1 MGARVGVRRWG
12 PSVGNRLPAILIT
25 LAVVITSLGGC
36 STDDLP
42 EAAGTEAT
50 STSLAP
56 VEPSPTP
63 VGPSRAAVEPSLA
76 SAELSLLSAPVDLR
90 SLYNLPPLR
99 DGADDEA
106 GRLAQ
111 GTQVRQRAE
120 RLGLGERTAHEAWST
135 AADTVTTNREQ
146 LPALLERSLPNH
158 SFEGTRLSEL
168 GELLA
173 DVGSAHV
180 TVVRPTLVADTSLTI
195 SGQEVSVDFA
205 GAVIQAGSAPPAWT
219 IEIRGARNVAVLNAE
234 IAGGAN
240 GILVVDSTDVSVA
253 GNELHD
259 LSQNGIVVS
268 GGSHA
273 SIRSNR
279 LHALQRSGIVL
290 HGDVTDS
297 LLEGNEIHDLTGHS
311 NWHAGILIAGRNGDP
326 AGVNPYEV
334 EGETI
339 VDRLRYPSRN
349 VIVGNDIRDGRSSGI
364 YNDGGIA
371 NVLVGNDVVGN
382 AKEGICLDNGAT
394 ANVVAGNAVTGNGNR
409 WGQPDEVLEIDSVL
423 DEGRAADG
431 TAIAKLPGISIDNAL
446 YNVVH
451 ANTVAGNF
459 GGGIKMV
466 RTSFFNVI
474 TGNVLTDNNLGR
486 SHRFRFFGIEL
497 GAAVP
502 DFDAPDLDF
511 VGSSGNVVVANQIHG
526 DHDSGVYVA
535 AGSVQ
540 NDIIGNDIDGV
551 AEFEIERP
559 S

>member
-1 MGARVGVRRWG
+1 M
-12 PSVGNRLPAILIT
+12 
-25 LAVVITSLGGC
+25 
-36 STDDLP
+36 
-42 EAAGTEAT
+42 
-50 STSLAP
+50 
-56 VEPSPTP
+56 EPS
-63 VGPSRAAVEPSLA
+63 R
-76 SAELSLLSAPVDLR
+76 LSPPVDLR
-90 SLYNLPPLR
+90 RLYDLPPLR

-120 RLGLGERTAHEAWST
+120 RLDLGERTAHEAWST

-146 LPALLERSLPNH
+146 LPALLERSLPKR

-205 GAVIQAGSAPPAWT
+205 GAVIQAGSMPPAWT

-240 GILVVDSTDVSVA
+240 GILVDAGTDVSVV

-268 GGSHA
+268 GGSQA
-273 SIRSNR
+273 AIRSNR
-279 LHALQRSGIVL
+279 LHGLQRSGIVL

-311 NWHAGILIAGRNGDP
+311 NWHAGILITGRSRDIAADP
-326 AGVNPYEV
+326 AAFNAYGVA
-334 EGETI
+334 GEAI
-339 VDRLRYPSRN
+339 VDRLRNPSRN
-349 VIVGNDIRDGRSSGI
+349 VVVGNDIRDGRSSGI

-382 AKEGICLDNGAT
+382 AKEGLCLDNGAT
-394 ANVVAGNAVTGNGNR
+394 ANVVAGNTVTANGNR
-409 WGQPDEVLEIDSVL
+409 WGQPDEVLAIDSVL
-423 DEGRAADG
+423 DEGRAPDG

-446 YNVVH
+446 YNEVH
-451 ANTVAGNF
+451 ANTVARNF

-474 TGNVLTDNNLGR
+474 SGNVLTDNNRGR
-486 SHRFRFFGIEL
+486 SDRFHFFGIEL

-502 DFDAPDLDF
+502 DFAAPDLDF

-526 DHDSGVYVA
+526 DHHSGVYVA
-535 AGSVQ
+535 AASVQ
-540 NDIIGNDIDGV
+540 NEIIGNEIDGV
-551 AEFEIERP
+551 AAFEIERP

>member
-1 MGARVGVRRWG
+1 MGAQVGVRRSG
-12 PSVGNRLPAILIT
+12 PSVGARLPAILIT
-25 LAVVITSLGGC
+25 SAVVITSLGGC

-42 EAAGTEAT
+42 ETAGT

-56 VEPSPTP
+56 VGPGLAA
-63 VGPSRAAVEPSLA
+63 VGPSLASVEPGPAPVEPSL
-76 SAELSLLSAPVDLR
+76 LSPPVDLR
-90 SLYNLPPLR
+90 SLYDLPPLR
-99 DGADDEA
+99 DGADEEA
-106 GRLAQ
+106 GRLAL

-120 RLGLGERTAHEAWST
+120 LLDLGEHTALEAWSS

-146 LPALLERSLPNH
+146 LPALLERSLPQH

-195 SGQEVSVDFA
+195 TGQEVSVDFA
-205 GAVIQAGSAPPAWT
+205 GAVIQAGSMPPVWT
-219 IEIRGARNVAVLNAE
+219 IEIRGARDVAVLNAE
-234 IAGGAN
+234 FAGGAN
-240 GILVVDSTDVSVA
+240 GILVDDSTDVSVV

-259 LSQNGIVVS
+259 LSQNGIVAS
-268 GGSHA
+268 GGSRA
-273 SIRSNR
+273 TIRGNR
-279 LHALQRSGIVL
+279 LHGLQRSGIVL

-297 LLEGNEIHDLTGHS
+297 LVEGNEIHDLTGHS
-311 NWHAGILIAGRNGDP
+311 NWHAGILITGRNGDP
-326 AGVNPYEV
+326 AAFNPYEV

-339 VDRLRYPSRN
+339 VDRLRIPSRN
-349 VIVGNDIRDGRSSGI
+349 VVVGNDIRDGRSSGI

-394 ANVVAGNAVTGNGNR
+394 ANVVAGNTVTDNGNR
-409 WGQPDEVLEIDSVL
+409 WGQPDEVLAIDSVL
-423 DEGRAADG
+423 DEGRAPDG

-474 TGNVLTDNNLGR
+474 TGNVLTDNNRGR
-486 SHRFRFFGIEL
+486 SDRFRFFGIEL

-502 DFDAPDLDF
+502 DFAAPDLDF
-511 VGSSGNVVVANQIHG
+511 VGSSGNVVVANQIQG
-526 DHDSGVYVA
+526 DHDSGIYVA
-535 AGSVQ
+535 AASVQ
-540 NDIIGNDIDGV
+540 NEIIGNDIDGV
-551 AEFEIERP
+551 AAFEIERP

>member
-1 MGARVGVRRWG
+1 MGARVGVQRLG
-12 PSVGNRLPAILIT
+12 PSVGARVHAILIT
-25 LAVVITSLGGC
+25 LAVAITPLGGC

-42 EAAGTEAT
+42 EAAGT

-56 VEPSPTP
+56 VEPS
-63 VGPSRAAVEPSLA
+63 
-76 SAELSLLSAPVDLR
+76 LLSPPVDLR
-90 SLYNLPPLR
+90 RLYSLPPLR

-111 GTQVRQRAE
+111 GTQVHQRAE
-120 RLGLGERTAHEAWST
+120 RLDLGERTAHEAWST

-146 LPALLERSLPNH
+146 LPALLERSLPKR

-205 GAVIQAGSAPPAWT
+205 GAVIQAGSVPPAWT
-219 IEIRGARNVAVLNAE
+219 IEIRGAHNVAVLNAE

-240 GILVVDSTDVSVA
+240 GILVDAGTDVSVV

-268 GGSHA
+268 GGSQA
-273 SIRSNR
+273 AIRSNR
-279 LHALQRSGIVL
+279 LHGLQRSGIVL

-311 NWHAGILIAGRNGDP
+311 NWHAGILITGRSRDIAADP
-326 AGVNPYEV
+326 AAFNAYGVA
-334 EGETI
+334 GEAI
-339 VDRLRYPSRN
+339 VDRLRNPSRN
-349 VIVGNDIRDGRSSGI
+349 VVVGNDIRDGRSSGI

-382 AKEGICLDNGAT
+382 AKEGLCLDNGAT
-394 ANVVAGNAVTGNGNR
+394 ANVVAGNTVTANGNR
-409 WGQPDEVLEIDSVL
+409 WGQPDEVLAIDSVL
-423 DEGRAADG
+423 DEGRAPDG

-446 YNVVH
+446 YNEVH
-451 ANTVAGNF
+451 ANTVASNF

-474 TGNVLTDNNLGR
+474 SGNVLTDNNRGR
-486 SHRFRFFGIEL
+486 SDRFHFFGIEL

-502 DFDAPDLDF
+502 DFAAPDLDF

-526 DHDSGVYVA
+526 DHHSGVYVA
-535 AGSVQ
+535 AASVQ
-540 NDIIGNDIDGV
+540 NEIIGNEIDGV
-551 AEFEIERP
+551 AAFEIERP